1 MSRYLSVNNIDK
13 DVTASQP
20 VWLLT
25 LGTIPLFREV
35 NLHLIYIQGIL
46 QFTNSTPCQRIFLLT
61 SMSVHIQQPLG
72 ANCMVQRNDTEPISP
87 RNVGILIS

>member
-46 QFTNSTPCQRIFLLT
+46 QFTNSTPLSKDI
-61 SMSVHIQQPLG
+61 P
-72 ANCMVQRNDTEPISP
+72 ANFDVCAHPTAVRGQLHGPEERY
-87 RNVGILIS
+87 